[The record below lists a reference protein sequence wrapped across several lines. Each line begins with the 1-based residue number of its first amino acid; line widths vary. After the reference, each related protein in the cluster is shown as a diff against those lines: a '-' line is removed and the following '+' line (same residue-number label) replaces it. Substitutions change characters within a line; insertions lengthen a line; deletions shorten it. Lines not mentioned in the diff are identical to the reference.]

1 MTTFLGYVRSNWVND
16 SAIVNGLRANPD
28 FRLHLRLHQAQL
40 REVTLQEENVAYE
53 KAISNCESKIQEKIE
68 EVELLRRK
76 LEELEDTEKNLRDEL
91 ENAQTA
97 LDTGRSRGSDEAVGN
112 SKTSVETGDD
122 MESSKKAIL
131 DKLEERK
138 RELVRCSF
146 F

>member
-1 MTTFLGYVRSNWVND
+1 
-16 SAIVNGLRANPD
+16 
-28 FRLHLRLHQAQL
+28 
-40 REVTLQEENVAYE
+40 
-53 KAISNCESKIQEKIE
+53 
-68 EVELLRRK
+68 
-76 LEELEDTEKNLRDEL
+76 LEDTEKNLRDEL

-97 LDTGRSRGSDEAVGN
+97 LDTSRSRGSDEAVGN